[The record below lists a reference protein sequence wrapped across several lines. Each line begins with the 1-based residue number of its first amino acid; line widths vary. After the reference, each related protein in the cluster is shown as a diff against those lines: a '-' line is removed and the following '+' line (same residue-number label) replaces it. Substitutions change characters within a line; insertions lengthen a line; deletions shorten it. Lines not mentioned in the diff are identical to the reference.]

1 MRVLLSSDHEYPA
14 SNGHGSG
21 LHPKAFPSGS
31 GYVLQDLLA
40 KGLAELGHEVLYL
53 VRRLRQNSSG
63 PSVPDGIKL
72 IFEPVF
78 DADVLHTISGRDADL
93 IKEWEARGKPWVA
106 TCHMDERTRGRERGN
121 SMQNWVFVSKTL
133 ALLHG
138 HNRYVWNGIDP
149 DEYIYSETKDD
160 YFLFMSTM
168 DWGTK
173 KGLDTVLSMA
183 KQLDLKLVVAG
194 TGESYERIAQVQE
207 MCRKVGARYV
217 GDVRGKE
224 KAELLAGAK
233 GFLFPTKLDEAFGLG
248 MVEALMSGTPVICSD
263 RGACP
268 EIISPDVGF
277 VCQTDDDYV
286 KAVDKITTLD
296 PRACR
301 EKAMR
306 EYHYHT
312 MARNYVREYEIETA
326 SVTRERARSATLHS

>member
-1 MRVLLSSDHEYPA
+1 MRILLSSDHEYPA

-31 GYVLQDLLA
+31 GYILQDLLA

-53 VRRLRQNSSG
+53 VRSLRENNG
-63 PSVPDGIKL
+63 VIHDGIRV

-78 DADVLHTISGRDADL
+78 DADVLHTISGRDAAL
-93 IKEWEARGKPWVA
+93 INEWEARGKPWIA
-106 TCHMDERTRGRERGN
+106 TCHMDERTRGRERGH
-121 SMQNWVFVSKTL
+121 STHNWIFVSQTL

-138 HNRYVWNGIDP
+138 HDRYVWNGVDP
-149 DEYIYSETKDD
+149 NEYIYSETKDD

-173 KGLDTVLSMA
+173 KGLDIVLSMA
-183 KQLDLKLVVAG
+183 KELGLKVVVAG

-207 MCRKVGARYV
+207 KCRKVGARYV
-217 GDVRGKE
+217 GDVRGRE

-268 EIISPDVGF
+268 EIITPDVGF
-277 VCQTDDDYV
+277 VCRTDEDYV
-286 KAVDKITTLD
+286 RAVNNISTIAAG
-296 PRACR
+296 ACR
-301 EKAMR
+301 AKAMR
-306 EYHYHT
+306 DYHYHT
-312 MARNYVREYEIETA
+312 MAQNYVREYTIESTPKKRA
-326 SVTRERARSATLHS
+326 FRNVSV